1 MLKVRDLC
9 ASYGGLRVLAGISLD
24 VGKGELV
31 SVIGP
36 NGAGKTSLLRALSR
50 LIGSEGTIEFD
61 GRSTAGLAPQDVV
74 GAGMAL
80 CPEGRQLFAD
90 MSVLRNL
97 ELGAFLRRDRIEV
110 RKDLEKIY
118 ELLPVLYER
127 RTQRAGTMSGGEQ
140 QMLAIGRALMSRPRF
155 LMLDEPSFGI
165 APIMID
171 RIFDVIRRLNE
182 DGLTTLVVE
191 QNVGLALS
199 VATRTYVIENG
210 RVAHS
215 GRSDE
220 IMSNEDVRRV
230 YLGL

>member
-9 ASYGGLRVLAGISLD
+9 ASYGGLRVLSGISLD

-36 NGAGKTSLLRALSR
+36 NGAGKTSLLRVLSR

-61 GRSTAGLAPQDVV
+61 GQSTAGLAPQDVV

-110 RKDLEKIY
+110 RQDLEKIY
-118 ELLPVLYER
+118 GLLPVLYER

-215 GRSDE
+215 GRSDD
-220 IMSNEDVRRV
+220 IMSNEDVRKV